1 MSMDHHYLNKY
12 YVHLGK
18 EEQIHSWLKVIDCVH
33 VHLNRKL
40 CIFKGVF
47 PQYPKKKV
55 KGNRHTYYH
64 MKDIL
69 FLKHKPLLE
78 KFCKM
83 RSYDKKVKKAMSK
96 KNKDLAERLLTQNPT
111 YTLDMLIPERYP
123 MFIDAL
129 RDLDHCLTMV
139 HPFAALPAIER
150 ESIQP
155 EQIHNTADLY
165 ALTRYVDS
173 KDRPSRTNDEEFE
186 HRLIPWS
193 NERPLEK
200 KELNAIIGA
209 WFTLWRD

>member
-1 MSMDHHYLNKY
+1 
-12 YVHLGK
+12 
-18 EEQIHSWLKVIDCVH
+18 
-33 VHLNRKL
+33 
-40 CIFKGVF
+40 
-47 PQYPKKKV
+47 
-55 KGNRHTYYH
+55 
-64 MKDIL
+64 MKDIA
-69 FLKHKPLLE
+69 FLKHKPLIE
-78 KFCKM
+78 KFREM

-96 KNKDLAERLLTQNPT
+96 KNKDLVEHLLTRKPA

-123 MFIDAL
+123 TFIDAL

-155 EQIHNTADLY
+155 ERIHNNLY
-165 ALTRYVDS
+165 ALTRYVDA
-173 KDRPSRTNDEEFE
+173 KDRPSGTNDEESE
-186 HRLIPWS
+186 HRLAQLQDQLPSNEPGALMNLVVNAAFVSEDDEETRDCKSLFQNKTFFFGREVPWS